1 MNMPNSDYLNDDQY
15 NFAMNLMLLLGLER
29 DLIIEDAELNTPSSS
44 CGDFS
49 GEQMDDIY
57 RFMKSYAE
65 EALQNQLTV
74 PMDPTRRV
82 RAETMRLYLADC
94 PHGPESGIFRRDK
107 TPLFADS
114 LCGYES
120 GKFGGDRTLLIG

>member
-65 EALQNQLTV
+65 EAL
-74 PMDPTRRV
+74 
-82 RAETMRLYLADC
+82 
-94 PHGPESGIFRRDK
+94 
-107 TPLFADS
+107 
-114 LCGYES
+114 
-120 GKFGGDRTLLIG
+120 